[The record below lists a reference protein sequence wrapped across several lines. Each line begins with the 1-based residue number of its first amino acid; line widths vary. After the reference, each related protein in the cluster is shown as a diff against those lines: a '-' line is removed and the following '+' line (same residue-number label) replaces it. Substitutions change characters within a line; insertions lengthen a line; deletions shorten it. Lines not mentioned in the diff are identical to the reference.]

1 MGEGVCLCFLH
12 GGWGYEV
19 YPLDRQRGAIQ
30 GFQVIIADR
39 SGYGR
44 SSKPAIFALDFH
56 RRAAE
61 ETLRCLD
68 ALGIRKC
75 IFWGHSD
82 GAVIAVWLGLM
93 APERC
98 LGLILEA
105 LHYYRD
111 KPGSR
116 AFFEAMV
123 LAPQSF
129 GEKVG
134 RVLAS
139 EHGESYWRQL
149 LRSEGQ
155 VWLDIARSASHAG
168 RDLYDGRLSELT
180 VPTLFVH
187 GAQDPRTEPGE
198 VDAMR
203 RELAAQQAKC
213 RLAGDP
219 APDGGMHII
228 ENGGHSPH
236 SEEPAAAE
244 CGRVVRQALVLW
256 SAEK

>member
-1 MGEGVCLCFLH
+1 MKFIRWTGSEM
-12 GGWGYEV
+12 
-19 YPLDRQRGAIQ
+19 
-30 GFQVIIADR
+30 R
-39 SGYGR
+39 SKALRLSFRTAQATDARPSRR
-44 SSKPAIFALDFH
+44 SSRLDFH
-56 RRAAE
+56 CRAAE

-82 GAVIAVWLGLM
+82 GAVIAAWLGLM

-111 KPGSR
+111 KPRSR

-123 LAPQSF
+123 SAPESF
-129 GEKVG
+129 GGNIG

-139 EHGESYWRQL
+139 EHGEPYWREL
-149 LRSEGQ
+149 MRSEGQ
-155 VWLDIARSASHAG
+155 VWLDIARSASDAG

-180 VPTLFVH
+180 VPTLVVH
-187 GAQDPRTEPGE
+187 GARDPRTEPGE
-198 VDAMR
+198 LDAVLC
-203 RELAAQQAKC
+203 ELTPRQQAKC
-213 RLAGDP
+213 RLAGDSAP
-219 APDGGMHII
+219 ASRMHII

-236 SEEPAAAE
+236 SEEPSAAE
-244 CGRVVRQALVLW
+244 CGRVVREALVLW
-256 SAEK
+256 SAGT